1 MPTVRVARATVEEWD
16 LLPGDSET
24 REGRCSKLFI
34 SLTQNEF
41 FCMFLSNMTRNGLP
55 PHGVYAGPGKGV
67 LEQFIQRFYNAYLRT
82 LLEKCPVNL
91 SLFYILT
98 H

>member
-1 MPTVRVARATVEEWD
+1 
-16 LLPGDSET
+16 
-24 REGRCSKLFI
+24 
-34 SLTQNEF
+34 
-41 FCMFLSNMTRNGLP
+41 MTRNGLP